1 MQKSNTTRK
10 LANNNENIDV
20 MLVLF
25 DIGSDK
31 RFSFVIA
38 GVNYDVICSAD
49 NFQWKNWWNRENKKN
64 QNSIGNSIKNLNYN
78 YFFDG
83 IANGY
88 FVERIW
94 WIRTWQFS
102 LLPLLLFCKKKK
114 KKQQPLLLFS
124 HKSSHHKSPVS
135 I

>member
-49 NFQWKNWWNRENKKN
+49 NFQWKNWWNRENKK
-64 QNSIGNSIKNLNYN
+64 IKIPLEILSKIWIIII
-78 YFFDG
+78 FLMELLMDILLKEFD
-83 IANGY
+83 
-88 FVERIW
+88 ELELD
-94 WIRTWQFS
+94 S
-102 LLPLLLFCKKKK
+102 SPFCPSFCFAKKK